1 MKILVTG
8 FDPFGGEKVNPAF
21 AAVKMLPDK
30 IAGAEI
36 IKMEIPTV
44 FSKSWR
50 AVEDGIR
57 KYDPDVVV
65 NVGQAGG
72 RAHVTIE
79 QVGINLADARIPD
92 NDGEQ
97 PLNQPLQPDG
107 DTAYFATIPVR
118 AMVQNV
124 RSHGLPCSISYTAG
138 TYVCNCVMY
147 NVLYL
152 AAKKYHGLKAGFIH
166 VPYAMEQLIGK
177 DASTPG
183 MSLRD
188 IAASLEYALETIAS
202 GGEEAMGP
210 VHGGQGTIC

>member
-8 FDPFGGEKVNPAF
+8 FDPFGGEQVNPAYE
-21 AAVKMLPDK
+21 AVKMLPDR

-36 IKMEIPTV
+36 IKEEIPTV

-57 KYDPDVVV
+57 KYEPDVVV

-107 DTAYFATIPVR
+107 GTAYFATIPVR

-124 RSHGLPCSISYTAG
+124 RSHGLPCSI
-138 TYVCNCVMY
+138 
-147 NVLYL
+147 
-152 AAKKYHGLKAGFIH
+152 
-166 VPYAMEQLIGK
+166 
-177 DASTPG
+177 
-183 MSLRD
+183 
-188 IAASLEYALETIAS
+188 
-202 GGEEAMGP
+202 
-210 VHGGQGTIC
+210 